1 MWPRSHAV
9 MPSCRL
15 AVIAALLVGAAAP
28 AAAQRATPA
37 ISPDTLRRRLFA
49 LADDSMGGRQTGEI
63 GNVKAADWV
72 AAAFRTYGLEPA
84 GDNGTWFQVLP
95 FVRTAPDPASRLI
108 ADRLLVPGV
117 DFVPAGAPVN
127 WRADGV
133 RAIAGGTLGD
143 TATYPAPADAAGK
156 LVVFTVNPG
165 VDYRTA
171 RQAFT
176 TAIRGS
182 PRFASAAGYAAAL
195 LDLIGTD
202 LVDQVMAGGI
212 ATTPPPIGTSQPI
225 IFVTGSAASSLLA
238 AGSLS
243 GSIAWTQAP
252 IGQPAR
258 NVVGILRGSDPALRN
273 TYVSLSAHN
282 DHVGF
287 TRAPVDHDSTR
298 AYNRVVRPMGADSR
312 MRPATAEEA
321 TRIAAIRDSLRAAHP
336 PRQDSIFNGAD
347 DDGTGTVALIELAR
361 VLSRGPR
368 PKRSILF
375 VNHAA
380 EERGLLGS
388 RWYTDHATV
397 PLDSIVAEIDED
409 MIGRG
414 NAADLPA
421 GGPGYLEVIGS
432 RRLSREFGD
441 TLEAVNRRQSQP
453 FTFNYEFDTPGHP
466 LQYYCRADHYSYARY
481 GIPSV
486 ALSRGEHMDY
496 HQVTDEAQYIDYGAL
511 ARVATLVQGAALAL
525 ANMDHRPALDGPRT
539 DPRAP
544 CRQ

>member
-1 MWPRSHAV
+1 MFRSLSVRPSVRLSV
-9 MPSCRL
+9 ML
-15 AVIAALLVGAAAP
+15 ALLVGAAAP
-28 AAAQRATPA
+28 AAAQRTAPA
-37 ISPDTLRRRLFA
+37 INADTLRRRLFA

-72 AAAFRTYGLEPA
+72 AAAFRSYGLEPA

-95 FVRTAPDPASRLI
+95 FVRTAPDPASRLV
-108 ADRLLVPGV
+108 ADRALVPGV

-143 TATYPAPADAAGK
+143 TATYPAPADVAGK
-156 LVVFTVNPG
+156 LVVFTVSPG

-176 TAIRGS
+176 TAIRGG
-182 PRFASAAGYAAAL
+182 PRFATAAGYAAAL

-212 ATTPPPIGTSQPI
+212 ATTPPPIGSSQPI
-225 IFVTGSAASSLLA
+225 IFVTSAAASSLLA

-252 IGQPAR
+252 IAMPAR

-273 TYVSLSAHN
+273 TFVSLSAHN

-298 AYNRVVRPMGADSR
+298 AFNTVVRPMGADSR
-312 MRPATAEEA
+312 MRPATAVEA

-347 DDGTGTVALIELAR
+347 DDGTGTVALVELAR

-375 VNHAA
+375 VNHVA

-397 PLDSIVAEIDED
+397 PLDSIIAEIDED

-421 GGPGYLEVIGS
+421 GGPGYLEIIGS

-441 TLEAVNRRQSQP
+441 TLEAVNRRQGVP
-453 FTFNYEFDTPGHP
+453 FTFNYEFDAPGHP

-481 GIPSV
+481 GIPAV
-486 ALSRGEHMDY
+486 ALSRGEHQDY
-496 HQVTDEAQYIDYGAL
+496 HQVTDEAQYIDYNSL
-511 ARVATLVQGAALAL
+511 ARVATLVRDAALVL